1 MPSNLNTKTFA
12 RHYRDILEPP
22 SLTQFQTTS
31 FEWFIKEG
39 IKEVFQELS
48 PIKDYT
54 GKELELEFLDYY
66 FEEPKLT
73 EKQAKEKELNYE
85 ATLRVKLRLN
95 NKKQGSHKEQEVYF
109 GEVPVMTPRGTFI
122 INGIEKVVIS
132 QINRSPGVYF
142 QSVNFRG
149 TKLFGAKLI
158 PYHGSW
164 LEFETDTD
172 GAIWVKIDRKRKVPV
187 TALLKI
193 FGFENNEEIKNL
205 FASLKNEA
213 ILKYIDKTIEKD
225 PSTNQEEGYI
235 EVYRRLRPGELAT
248 FDNSRD
254 LINNMFFRRDRYDL
268 AKVGRHKLNQRL
280 ALDISVEQR
289 TLTKEDIIA
298 ITKEI
303 IRLNLD
309 PQAEDDDID
318 HLGNRRIRAVGE
330 ILTDRFRVGLMRM
343 RRTIQDRMAT
353 LDPLT
358 ITPAQLINPRQLV
371 TSLKEFFNV
380 SQLCQFMEQMNMLSE
395 LEHKRKATPMGPG
408 GLVRERAGLE
418 VRDVHP
424 SHYGRLCP
432 IQTPEGQNIGLVLSL
447 ALYTRL
453 NEFGFLETPYI
464 KVNNGFLTNEI
475 VWLDAFE
482 ELKYKIA
489 HGGVDID
496 EKGRIKNE
504 MVGARING
512 EPSMAKREEI
522 DLIDVSCQQII
533 SAAVSL
539 IPFLEHDE
547 SNRALMGANMQRQAV
562 PCVRPQAPLVS
573 TGMEKKIALESGQ
586 CLISDAEGEVIE
598 VDSFHIAIKTKD
610 DKKKTYELIT
620 FEKSN
625 KQSCL
630 HQRPVVQKGQKV
642 KKGDLLADGSVTE
655 NGLLS
660 LGQNLLVAFIPFY
673 GFNYEDAIIISE
685 RVLRKDYFTSVYL
698 EEFSCDV
705 VQTKLGDEMTTR
717 DIPNVS
723 EEKLKDLDEEGIV
736 RLGAEVKGGDIL
748 VGKISPKGK
757 TELTP
762 EERLLQAIFGEEI
775 KEIKDSSLVLEP
787 SRTGRVIR
795 TKILSRKN
803 GDKLDAGVIKKI
815 NVEIAELRKLKVGDK
830 LAGRHGN
837 KGVISVILPEED
849 MPYLDDGTPV
859 DIILNPLGVGKRM
872 NLGQVF
878 ENHLGLACQKL
889 GYRAIT
895 PALDGATEEDIKNE
909 LKAADLPED
918 GKVNLYDGKT
928 GEPFNRKVAI
938 GVMYMMKLEHMV
950 EDKVHMRAIGPY
962 SLITQQPLGGRAH
975 FGGQRFGEMEVW
987 ALEGYGAAYTLQEML
1002 TIKSDDVIGRA
1013 ATYESIIRGERIKSP
1028 NIPAAFNV
1036 ILKELQSLGL
1046 SINLIGVKVEDSLE
1060 HRAEENLED
1069 SNLNI

>member
-1 MPSNLNTKTFA
+1 MPSHLVFKTFA
-12 RHYRDILEPP
+12 RHHRDILEPP
-22 SLTQFQTTS
+22 PLTQFQTTS
-31 FEWFIKEG
+31 FEWFLREG

-54 GKELELEFLDYY
+54 GKDLELEFLDYY

-85 ATLRVKLRLN
+85 ATLRVKLKLS

-109 GEVPVMTPRGTFI
+109 GEIPMMTPRGTFI
-122 INGIEKVVIS
+122 INGVEKVVIS

-142 QSVNFRG
+142 GSVNFRG
-149 TKLFGAKLI
+149 VKLFGAKLI

-193 FGFENNEEIKNL
+193 FGFETNEEINDL
-205 FASLKNEA
+205 FASLNEEA

-235 EVYRRLRPGELAT
+235 EIYRRLRPGELAT
-248 FDNSRD
+248 YDNSRD

-280 ALDISVEQR
+280 SLDIPTEQR

-298 ITKEI
+298 IIKEI

-353 LDPLT
+353 FDPLT
-358 ITPAQLINPRQLV
+358 MTPAQLINPRQLV

-447 ALYTRL
+447 SLYTRL

-464 KVNNGFLTNEI
+464 KVKNGYLTNEI
-475 VWLDAFE
+475 IWLDAFE

-496 EKGRIKNE
+496 EKARIKEE
-504 MVGARING
+504 MVGARIHG
-512 EPSMAKREEI
+512 EPSMAKREDI

-562 PCVRPQAPLVS
+562 PCVKPKAPLVS

-586 CLISDAEGEVIE
+586 CLISDVDGEVIE

-610 DKKKTYELIT
+610 NKRKAYELIT
-620 FEKSN
+620 FVKSN

-630 HQRPVVQKGQKV
+630 HQRPVVTKGQKV

-705 VQTKLGDEMTTR
+705 VDTKLGPEMTTR
-717 DIPNVS
+717 DIPNIS

-736 RLGAEVKGGDIL
+736 RLGAEVSGGDIL

-775 KEIKDSSLVLEP
+775 KEIKDTSLVLEP
-787 SRTGRVIR
+787 SRRGRVIR
-795 TKILSRKN
+795 TKILSRKA

-837 KGVISVILPEED
+837 KGVISIILPEED

-895 PALDGATEEDIKNE
+895 PALDGATEEDIKKE
-909 LKAADLPED
+909 LKAAGLPED

-928 GEPFNRKVAI
+928 GEPFERKVAI

-1013 ATYESIIRGERIKSP
+1013 ATYEAIIRGEKIKSP

-1046 SINLIGVKVEDSLE
+1046 AVNLLGVKIEDTE
-1060 HRAEENLED
+1060 NKPQIKTEE